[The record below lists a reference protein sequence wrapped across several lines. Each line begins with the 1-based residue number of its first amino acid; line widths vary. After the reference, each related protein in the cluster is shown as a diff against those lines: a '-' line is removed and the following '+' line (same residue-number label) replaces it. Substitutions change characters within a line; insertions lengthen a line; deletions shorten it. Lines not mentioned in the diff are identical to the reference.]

1 MPPPDSETP
10 LDFARTAPLAYGTWG
25 RFKRLYKDA
34 EKSPLADPAL
44 FAALATRIDAAPL
57 SAHGPALPVEMGTDT
72 RGVGSLVVSGR
83 RVYCLL
89 GRAQSAQFAGYEFST
104 ADPLHPTPL
113 GSTNENGARS
123 LLLCGPYVCLLGAGA
138 ARGMLSLF
146 DPTDPSRPRWRG
158 QIDLGGASTAAGGEE
173 AVYAAVHHGSGFS
186 GLRIVDTSRPDTLQ
200 IAGELAIRDA
210 RLVAADGSRVVV
222 SSGETQFQWGQTANS
237 GRLHVI
243 DAADPRRPRLLGTLN
258 LGAPI
263 AAVAVHGNFSYAVTD
278 RGDQFGT
285 AGLQV
290 IDITDPARPQKRGFC
305 AARSRYY
312 AAQSLTLH
320 EDFAYLS
327 VQYGP
332 PEIVSL
338 KNPDAPTLAGQI
350 PCGRVKEIA
359 VGDGI
364 LYAGTQYAGL
374 ELYSLANPA
383 KPSRIGTPPS
393 GATLGYMKRRV
404 RRTLRNFAETNS
416 ESYVPL
422 AAEVLAALRPGK
434 DAALDPAV
442 QWVAADILY
451 GGAGRFR
458 QTRHGRGPLVPA
470 SAAKPRFRT
479 REERAPDAWNHAPEH
494 VLRLLTDPALPW
506 PVHEAMLR
514 IAGAQKLPLPEFSP
528 ESLTEFVF
536 SGSPLLVHIAVPA
549 IAARL
554 ERGEL
559 LPPRPSASAF
569 VSASRRWRRVIEGA
583 LDTQNRGEEWNR
595 AFATQVFHLAARSAA
610 GGRLPRRFASAADT
624 AARRFPALISEAV
637 VRDLAAPL
645 LNAGR
650 PALSDLVLLQLR
662 GITPP
667 QVYGW
672 LEVLAAAT
680 EAGQALALAA
690 LADGFTAQA
699 FTPAEAQTLVL
710 RGPTEFIRAAGWRL
724 LAVSRTESAVFEML
738 WTALLDSASAT
749 PALETAMASPF
760 ALAGLARAGLSPQTI
775 AARLSDRPFL
785 AGLLAPATF
794 TVILPSVPVAVALS
808 LIGAVADSRWA
819 EFRPALKNYLAAEA
833 DLSAFWLAAASAVA
847 EDEGGRLAARL
858 LGDPEIADTLLLA
871 DDPALLALREPAFDT
886 LLGRWAAAHPALF
899 PAGSPLLLEA
909 ATSVLPAVRAWALGQ
924 VRQAP
929 LTLPFALRLLESAL
943 PESFAAG
950 TAFFGAA
957 APGTPEE
964 RGDALALCDSPFA
977 EVRAFGRNFVT
988 ARWDTL
994 PHAETLAALFENAHP
1009 DMQAFVAGLLAQT
1022 DARPAGTPQFDREV
1036 LRTRHTS
1043 RRAKDAVKA
1052 RQSADPAPTADVSTL
1067 LALARSRTPRD
1078 AEWALGQLARLALAG
1093 EKIDGLAV
1101 SGIAGG

>member
-10 LDFARTAPLAYGTWG
+10 LEFARTTPLAYGTWG

-34 EKSPLADPAL
+34 EKAPIADPAL
-44 FAALATRIDAAPL
+44 FAALAARLDAAPL
-57 SAHGPALPVEMGTDT
+57 TAHGPDLPVEMGSDT

-138 ARGMLSLF
+138 ARGMLYLF

-158 QIDLGGASTAAGGEE
+158 HLDLGGDS
-173 AVYAAVHHGSGFS
+173 AAVGSAPYIYAVVNQRGGFS
-186 GLRIVDTSRPDTLQ
+186 GLRIADISDPDKPQ
-200 IAGELAIRDA
+200 IAGELAIKDVRSIDC
-210 RLVAADGSRVVV
+210 DGRFVVV
-222 SSGETQFQWGQTANS
+222 SSGETQFQWGQTGGS
-237 GRLHVI
+237 LHVI
-243 DAADPRRPRLLGTLN
+243 DAADPRRPRLLSTLN

-263 AAVAVHGNFSYAVTD
+263 AAVAVRGNFSYAVTD

-327 VQYGP
+327 AQYGP

-350 PCGRVKEIA
+350 PSGGVKEIA

-404 RRTLRNFAETNS
+404 RRTLRNFAKTNS

-479 REERAPDAWNHAPEH
+479 REERAPDAWNRAPEH

-624 AARRFPALISEAV
+624 AARRFPALIPEV
-637 VRDLAAPL
+637 IVRDLAAPL
-645 LNAGR
+645 LSAGR

-662 GITPP
+662 GVTPP
-667 QVYGW
+667 QVFGW
-672 LEVLAAAT
+672 LEVLEATT

-690 LADGFTAQA
+690 LADGFAAQA

-710 RGPTEFIRAAGWRL
+710 RGPTGFIRAAGWRL

-760 ALAGLARAGLSPQTI
+760 ALAGLARAGLSPQTV

-899 PAGSPLLLEA
+899 PADSPLLLEA

-950 TAFFGAA
+950 AAFFGAA

-977 EVRAFGRNFVT
+977 AVRAFGRVFVT
-988 ARWDTL
+988 ERWDTL

-1022 DARPAGTPQFDREV
+1022 DTPPRRHPAV
-1036 LRTRHTS
+1036 
-1043 RRAKDAVKA
+1043 
-1052 RQSADPAPTADVSTL
+1052 
-1067 LALARSRTPRD
+1067 
-1078 AEWALGQLARLALAG
+1078 
-1093 EKIDGLAV
+1093 
-1101 SGIAGG
+1101 